1 MWAGLLAGARSVMLQ
16 SLTGL
21 DTQAHTPGRMPIAT
35 LRRQLLRI
43 PGRLIRHA
51 RGLTLRLRPADTTL
65 PTALARL
72 RSLPAPTGQPSP
84 TPTSKD
90 PETPTPHRRPRHGH
104 RQPDQPHP
112 DQPHPSKI
120 TDLMADLG
128 QTGYALVGLT

>member
-21 DTQAHTPGRMPIAT
+21 DTQAHA
-35 LRRQLLRI
+35 

-51 RGLTLRLRPADTTL
+51 CGLTLRRRPADTTL

-90 PETPTPHRRPRHGH
+90 PETPTPGRRPRPGH
-104 RQPDQPHP
+104 RQPDQPP
-112 DQPHPSKI
+112 PGDQPHPSKI
-120 TDLMADLG
+120 TDLLADLD